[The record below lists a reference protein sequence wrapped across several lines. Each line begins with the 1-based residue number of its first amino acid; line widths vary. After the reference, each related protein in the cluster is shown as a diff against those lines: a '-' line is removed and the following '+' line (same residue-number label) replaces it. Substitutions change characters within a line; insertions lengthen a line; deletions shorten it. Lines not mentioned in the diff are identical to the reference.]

1 MARPID
7 SLDLAKAN
15 RNAAHMAFHLRLDQV
30 QEDLAA
36 RGVGGRIA
44 DRAGEAVSDA
54 AEMAS
59 EHKAVIAG
67 TLAALAVWFLRRP
80 LVQWLASA
88 LSDEGEDSDENED
101 RVEQEKEQPR

>member
-1 MARPID
+1 MAEPVD
-7 SLDLAKAN
+7 SLELAKAN
-15 RNAAHMAFHLRLDQV
+15 RNAAHVAFRLRLEQV

-44 DRAGEAVSDA
+44 DRAGEAVSEA

-80 LVQWLASA
+80 LVQWVAGL
-88 LSDEGEDSDENED
+88 LSDIDAD
-101 RVEQEKEQPR
+101 EQEKEQPR

>member
-1 MARPID
+1 MMAAPVT
-7 SLDLAKAN
+7 SLALAKAD
-15 RNAAHMAFHLRLDQV
+15 RNAAYDAFQIRLAQV

-44 DRAGEAVSDA
+44 DRAGEAMSEA
-54 AEMAS
+54 ADVAV

-80 LVQWLASA
+80 LIAWLAG
-88 LSDEGEDSDENED
+88 LWPDDDERTRDDA
-101 RVEQEKEQPR
+101 